1 MTQPLS
7 AFQHLPASL
16 FTAAAVRELDQ
27 RALADEQIPAFELM
41 SRAGQAAFGCL
52 LQRWPS
58 VQFLTLLAGPGNNG
72 GDAYVVAA
80 LAAIH
85 GLEVSFYTLGDHG
98 QLSEASTRARN
109 MALAAGVEVKPWG
122 GVLEQDS
129 DLLVDGLLGTGLN
142 KAPAGELAELIEQ
155 INAHP
160 APVLALDIPTGLHA
174 DTGCALEPAVRAD
187 LTVTFVAMKQG
198 LLTADGP
205 DCCGEIAYACLDIRP
220 AVLKSLPAA
229 VERISYQ
236 QLAGRH
242 EGLASR
248 RGNVHKGRYGH
259 VLVIGGDEGM
269 GGAAAMAC
277 EAAARSGAGLVSC
290 ATRGSHAQAIL
301 MRRPEVMVKPVVSG
315 LELLP
320 LLERASVLAAGPGLG
335 QGSWGELLL
344 QQVLHTDLPVVLDAD
359 ALNLLASPG
368 WRQAFGERQVIMTP
382 HPGEAARLLDVDIRT
397 VQNDR
402 FAAARDLASRYS
414 AVVVLKGCGS
424 LIAHPDGR
432 VALCSDGNAGMASAG
447 MGDVLTGV
455 LAALLAQG
463 MPAWQAARW
472 GVCLHSAA
480 ADCAAHENGSCGLLA
495 TDLMSWLRR
504 LNNYITH

>member
-1 MTQPLS
+1 MTQSFPS
-7 AFQHLPASL
+7 YEHLPAEL

-41 SRAGQAAFGCL
+41 SRAGQAAFACL
-52 LQRWPS
+52 LQRWPAARS
-58 VQFLTLLAGPGNNG
+58 VVVLAGPGNNG
-72 GDAYVVAA
+72 GDGYVVAA
-80 LAAIH
+80 LAAIN
-85 GLEVSFYTLGDHG
+85 GLQVHFFTVGEH
-98 QLSEASTRARN
+98 QALSEASTAARQ
-109 MALAAGVEVKPWG
+109 MAENAGVQVQAWA
-122 GVLEQDS
+122 GVLPDDA
-129 DLLVDGLLGTGLN
+129 DLLVDALLGTGLN
-142 KAPAGELAELIEQ
+142 KAPEGELAALIETM
-155 INAHP
+155 NSHP
-160 APVLALDIPTGLHA
+160 APVLALDIPTGLQA

-205 DCCGEIAYACLDIRP
+205 DLCGELAFAGLNIRP
-220 AVLKSLPAA
+220 AVIGGVQAEA
-229 VERISYQ
+229 ERISY
-236 QLAGRH
+236 
-242 EGLASR
+242 R
-248 RGNVHKGRYGH
+248 RLSALGQVLPVRQDNVHKGRFGH

-269 GGAAAMAC
+269 GGAAAMAA
-277 EAAARSGAGLVSC
+277 EAAARCGAGLISC
-290 ATRGSHAQAIL
+290 ATRASHAQAIL

-320 LLERASVLAAGPGLG
+320 LLERASVLAVGPGLG

-344 QQVLHTDLPVVLDAD
+344 QQVLHSDLPAVLDAD

-368 WRQAFGERQVIMTP
+368 WRQSLGERPVILTP
-382 HPGEAARLLDVDIRT
+382 HPGEAARLLDVSIST

-402 FAAARDLASRYS
+402 FSAARALACRYS

-432 VALCSDGNAGMASAG
+432 IALCTDGNAGMASGG

-463 MPAWQAARW
+463 MDPWQAARW

-480 ADCAAHENGSCGLLA
+480 ADRAARELGECGLLA
-495 TDLMSWLRR
+495 SDLMPWLRR
-504 LNNYITH
+504 LNNHLAH